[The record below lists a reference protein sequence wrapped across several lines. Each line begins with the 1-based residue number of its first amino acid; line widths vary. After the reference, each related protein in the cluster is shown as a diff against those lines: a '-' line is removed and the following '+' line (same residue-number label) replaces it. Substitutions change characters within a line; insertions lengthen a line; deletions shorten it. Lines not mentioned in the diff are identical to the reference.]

1 MSVID
6 YISSIFWTP
15 SPSVAACAQKSEDII
30 SKAVVPAN
38 EEPIALSRAD
48 LNAVMA
54 SIDPKLNEC
63 SLKEKNP
70 NLWLAVANYLVNS
83 KYQALKIGDT
93 VFGAAGSMSG
103 VDLQVRDAV
112 AGLNDNQRLELVKAL
127 AIALNT
133 AHGADAVLFSNLSAA
148 DQSSYNAL
156 CSSSEPS
163 GLAYW
168 TIVYS
173 EPGYPKAVNLSGVT
187 KQGLLK
193 MIEDI
198 KTKFPAAAASGDMT
212 CSAESV
218 VSCLSSGT
226 IDAAARRQIL
236 TPYYPFSQ
244 ICEMTPAGGKQGQE
258 LTITFNGSM
267 TGILGENNALA
278 QEFAIDFGAGITPT
292 YGTPVT
298 SNGVVTSLPVTVRI
312 DSGAA
317 AGARDIMIK
326 FGELLLQT
334 LSGFNVSGVRK
345 PQCADGIDNDHD
357 GKIDMDD
364 PDCTSA
370 TDNSEAA
377 RVITPLVGEDACAGK
392 TSVMLSGCC
401 RNNPSAASCQ

>member
-15 SPSVAACAQKSEDII
+15 SPSLSACSQESKDAT

-38 EEPIALSRAD
+38 EEPIALGRAD

-93 VFGAAGSMSG
+93 VFGAAGNMSG

-127 AIALNT
+127 AIALNA

-148 DQSSYNAL
+148 DQSSYNTL

-193 MIEDI
+193 LIAEI
-198 KTKFPAAAASGDMT
+198 KTKFPAANAGSMA

-226 IDAAARRQIL
+226 IDAATRQQIL

-298 SNGVVTSLPVTVRI
+298 SNGVVTSLPVTVQI

-317 AGARDIMIK
+317 AGSRSVLIK

-334 LSGFNVSGVRK
+334 LQNFSVTGVRK
-345 PQCADGIDNDHD
+345 PQCADGLDNDRD
-357 GKIDMDD
+357 GKIDGDD
-364 PDCTSA
+364 PDCSSA

-377 RVITPLVGEDACAGK
+377 RVIEPPVGEDACAGK